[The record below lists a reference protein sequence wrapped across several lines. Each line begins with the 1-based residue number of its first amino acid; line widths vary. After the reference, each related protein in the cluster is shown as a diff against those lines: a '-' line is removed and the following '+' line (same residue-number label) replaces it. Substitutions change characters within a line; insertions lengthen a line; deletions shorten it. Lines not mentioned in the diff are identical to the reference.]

1 VDHVREAPE
10 LTAIWGWHRIGPTVQ
25 DLTMSQ
31 INPRNYQLGLAFN
44 DADLRKPDHDKIM
57 LWLND
62 WVKEPAN
69 LRHFLPSSYS
79 RSIAYRNRFDGEAE
93 ALLLTLGHHQQQLLR
108 RDIGEVPRERATDYG
123 GAWPDE
129 PPFKTELV
137 RSSWERMLKSDR
149 GSLVGFCDLHCV
161 YEVWHNLT
169 KAIIQYYKI
178 CPTDEPGPLCREWK
192 IEKSGAIE
200 EVYRS
205 GPGNYEI
212 YFEVKSE
219 IKSIGELIRQLQ
231 LYRSSSTFHESL
243 PRARL
248 VVVAPPHNGAAS
260 VCHENGFDLL
270 EYRPD

>member
-1 VDHVREAPE
+1 
-10 LTAIWGWHRIGPTVQ
+10 
-25 DLTMSQ
+25 MSLDPFAE
-31 INPRNYQLGLAFN
+31 NGR
-44 DADLRKPDHDKIM
+44 LR
-57 LWLND
+57 
-62 WVKEPAN
+62 
-69 LRHFLPSSYS
+69 S
-79 RSIAYRNRFDGEAE
+79 
-93 ALLLTLGHHQQQLLR
+93 T
-108 RDIGEVPRERATDYG
+108 
-123 GAWPDE
+123 
-129 PPFKTELV
+129 
-137 RSSWERMLKSDR
+137 
-149 GSLVGFCDLHCV
+149 
-161 YEVWHNLT
+161 
-169 KAIIQYYKI
+169 
-178 CPTDEPGPLCREWK
+178 
-192 IEKSGAIE
+192 GAIE